1 MPLSNQLSQ
10 PTMRRFE
17 IVRVAL
23 LAGAAIQAAC
33 VLVARL
39 TVGDELGGPW
49 GGMSFATALVQLLI
63 VGGVAVSVDR
73 RAAAPSETRR
83 LPRVLLWIGAAVVF
97 NEALGYLPVLGGA
110 ASPDA
115 AASAGSRCS
124 PTKASSRHSTSH
136 EPTTGFRNATER
148 TRSAGRC

>member
-39 TVGDELGGPW
+39 VVGDELGGPW
-49 GGMSFATALVQLLI
+49 GGMSFATALVQLLAQKW
-63 VGGVAVSVDR
+63 VEH
-73 RAAAPSETRR
+73 PEQ
-83 LPRVLLWIGAAVVF
+83 LLVQ
-97 NEALGYLPVLGGA
+97 
-110 ASPDA
+110 
-115 AASAGSRCS
+115 
-124 PTKASSRHSTSH
+124 
-136 EPTTGFRNATER
+136 
-148 TRSAGRC
+148 